1 MARRMQHHWHSSCQD
16 VGSQSTMNLQ
26 TPTSDNLIPT
36 RKLSL
41 GSLTSQGSN
50 IPQHTSRRLSALSL
64 QNTADERS
72 NSCMSRNHDYH
83 SRNSNILNSKF
94 GVQGRKDSHDNF
106 MLSLYR
112 QDYLSDTDESTRN
125 QTRKDYFATGRR
137 SLSLL
142 DSKDRDFFGMS
153 THRDSSASDC
163 DVYGRH
169 RKPLSMDRVLPPLP
183 CSAGSHGRRREAGRS
198 SSSARQRSTNVGGG
212 PYEDDLNGSGH
223 NSNRSTIPEETAY
236 DRPHHSSSLPSVT
249 RTKEKKCFSTCAGKM
264 NTELKTSSNSKVD
277 SLCNASVNPKSI
289 SSYLALPSQ
298 LNISKLGSMNNSS
311 SVLGSMPDVR
321 SKYQDRSLRKSN
333 SNATSSSEYKGR
345 SQIPSLIH
353 FRSPSVSCEVE
364 KQKKVNV
371 EEGTD
376 PASKPRSTMSCSTP
390 DRSVLSKFFRQS
402 CGEKDRGQQ
411 VQPADEEKDAAK
423 KKRRISRFLRPDF
436 FDTPREESI
445 YAKEKDANKAE
456 NETKWKLRNNIQRLP
471 AEKNGSLSQGQAVIK
486 TGSSSSHN
494 EERLETNL
502 ITACS
507 DSINTD
513 KGNINPKNSE
523 SETKQMEEK
532 SGEQIKSVNEKEEK
546 SKCMIDAK
554 KTEKSCLKF
563 EKLSNNVNRKSQ
575 FLHSIEKKLEKFRSS
590 GDYIPSPST
599 SGKSR
604 VDKAIRSL
612 REQSLAPR
620 SGDIV
625 TSESHL
631 LKRAVSVSECCTIE
645 STSKNYLPSTNE
657 NACSKLKNKVTSV
670 LGLFR
675 NMEVTPVK
683 TCQSSSIQPS
693 LLSRLRRTQSVYAGS
708 HSDSVL
714 LEPDA
719 DVSGSPEFKT
729 FPPLCLK
736 KISSNSSVVKKKPI
750 GRDVKIKKGNL
761 ETNKSTDPDLQDP
774 GLNTLEHKTTDHS
787 TEVTAENMLDSET
800 VPCNSNTT
808 HDICVLEG
816 SIATKQQES
825 SVPKLLK
832 KGSIKSNTKNTNEG
846 SNQAHSNNDVS
857 PNSDTKIMSVLERG
871 KCSEEQ
877 VNMRSVRQGNNK
889 PDRPNSLTGLKGT
902 VAYKGMKVPKAADTP
917 VVKLELPTN
926 TNDDVSLVTQ
936 EVASDA
942 RAMCIPSKVE
952 KSINHLGKNKN
963 NSVRRESSGHMSC
976 KICTDACNANDL
988 QSCTISGV
996 SPTTDAAFANS
1007 LADEYSLKE
1016 DEIKFANVKHLSLCL
1031 FPAADS
1037 SVLSPPHE
1045 LESSDSRSVCS
1056 DFENH
1061 EFPHS
1066 PVSPAGDDVE
1076 ESVGDRI
1083 RRKSFYSRFNDIKRK
1098 HRKSSLS
1105 SIGSFPL
1112 SYQDPN
1118 SVSLSHHPRN
1128 FLRKKGH
1135 SVDYEPNTS
1144 HSVHLPLKSHRSQS
1158 LHAQNDYNDRLSSY
1172 ARRSPVPY
1180 TSQHSSYT
1188 EGCINSLHAENMPS
1202 EINEYVDDFSLTD
1215 KNDLWDG
1222 SQRATVPVDEA
1233 VQTALYAGESVPV
1246 LGGSTETLQIPRH
1259 FKHNANQDTLP
1270 YQPSYS
1276 DTMIRDSDSHLSRST
1291 ESSAGTAIPKSHL
1304 PTIRDRHSSLAP
1316 GFASKSCFAV
1326 TSPDSAVQLG
1336 SVAGESLSLHGKCN
1350 R

>member
-1 MARRMQHHWHSSCQD
+1 
-16 VGSQSTMNLQ
+16 MNQQ
-26 TPTSDNLIPT
+26 TPSSDHLVPT

-41 GSLTSQGSN
+41 GSLTSQDSN
-50 IPQHTSRRLSALSL
+50 IPHHISRRLSTLSL
-64 QNTADERS
+64 QSATDERS
-72 NSCMSRNHDYH
+72 NSCLSRNHDYH
-83 SRNSNILNSKF
+83 SRNCNILNSKF

-106 MLSLYR
+106 MLSLHR
-112 QDYLSDTDESTRN
+112 QDYLSDTDESARN
-125 QTRKDYFATGRR
+125 QTKKDFLAPGRR

-142 DSKDRDFFGMS
+142 DSKDRDCFSIS
-153 THRDSSASDC
+153 THRAGSASDC
-163 DVYGRH
+163 DVYGHH
-169 RKPLSMDRVLPPLP
+169 RKPLGMDKVLPPLP
-183 CSAGSHGRRREAGRS
+183 CSAGSHGRRKEAGRS

-223 NSNRSTIPEETAY
+223 NLNHSTIPEETAY

-249 RTKEKKCFSTCAGKM
+249 RTKERKCFSSCAGKM
-264 NTELKTSSNSKVD
+264 NTEFKTTSNSNVD
-277 SLCNASVNPKSI
+277 SSCNASVDPRSV
-289 SSYLALPSQ
+289 SSYSALPSQ
-298 LNISKLGSMNNSS
+298 LNISKFGSMNNSS

-321 SKYQDRSLRKSN
+321 SKYQDRSFRKSN

-345 SQIPSLIH
+345 SRIPSLLH
-353 FRSPSVSCEVE
+353 FRSSSVSCEVE
-364 KQKKVNV
+364 KQKKVNF

-376 PASKPRSTMSCSTP
+376 PAITPRSTISCSTP
-390 DRSVLSKFFRQS
+390 DRSVLSKFFRQG
-402 CGEKDRGQQ
+402 CGEKDRRQQ
-411 VQPADEEKDAAK
+411 VQPAGEEKDAAK

-456 NETKWKLRNNIQRLP
+456 DKTKLKLRKNIQRLA
-471 AEKNGSLSQGQAVIK
+471 AEKNGSMSHVQAVLE
-486 TGSSSSHN
+486 TGSSSSHS
-494 EERLETNL
+494 EEKLETNL
-502 ITACS
+502 ITAFP

-513 KGNINPKNSE
+513 KDNINLKNRD
-523 SETKQMEEK
+523 SETKQIEEQ
-532 SGEQIKSVNEKEEK
+532 SGEQIKSVNEMEEK
-546 SKCMIDAK
+546 SKSMNDAK
-554 KTEKSCLKF
+554 KTEKSCSTF
-563 EKLSNNVNRKSQ
+563 EKLSNNVNKKSQ
-575 FLHSIEKKLEKFRSS
+575 FLHSLEKKLEKFRSS
-590 GDYIPSPST
+590 GDYIPSTST

-631 LKRAVSVSECCTIE
+631 LKRAVSVSDCYTVE

-657 NACSKLKNKVTSV
+657 NSRSKLRNKVTAV
-670 LGLFR
+670 LDLFR
-675 NMEVTPVK
+675 NLEVTPVK
-683 TCQSSSIQPS
+683 TCQSSSVQPS

-714 LEPDA
+714 LGPDV

-736 KISSNSSVVKKKPI
+736 KISSNTSVVKKKPI
-750 GRDVKIKKGNL
+750 ARDVKIQKGNL
-761 ETNKSTDPDLQDP
+761 ETNKSTETDLQDP
-774 GLNTLEHKTTDHS
+774 GLNTLEHPTTDHS
-787 TEVTAENMLDSET
+787 TELTTENTLESET

-808 HDICVLEG
+808 QDICVLEG
-816 SIATKQQES
+816 IIATKQEES

-832 KGSIKSNTKNTNEG
+832 RGSIKSNKKNTHEG
-846 SNQAHSNNDVS
+846 SSQAQSNNDVS
-857 PNSDTKIMSVLERG
+857 ANSDTKIMSVLEHD

-877 VNMRSVRQGNNK
+877 VNMRSVIQGNTK
-889 PDRPNSLTGLKGT
+889 PDRPTSLTGLKGT
-902 VAYKGMKVPKAADTP
+902 IAYKGMKVPKPADIP
-917 VVKLELPTN
+917 VVKLEVPTN
-926 TNDDVSLVTQ
+926 KNDDVSLVTQ

-963 NSVRRESSGHMSC
+963 NCVKRESSTHMSC
-976 KICTDACNANDL
+976 TICTDACNANEL
-988 QSCTISGV
+988 GSCKISGV
-996 SPTTDAAFANS
+996 SPTTDAVFANS
-1007 LADEYSLKE
+1007 LADEYTLKE

-1031 FPAADS
+1031 FPSADS

-1061 EFPHS
+1061 EFPPS
-1066 PVSPAGDDVE
+1066 PVSPSGDEVE

-1105 SIGSFPL
+1105 SVGSFPL

-1118 SVSLSHHPRN
+1118 SVSLLHYPRN

-1135 SVDYEPNTS
+1135 SVDYAINTS

-1158 LHAQNDYNDRLSSY
+1158 FHVQNDYNDRLSSY

-1188 EGCINSLHAENMPS
+1188 EGCVNSLHAENMTS
-1202 EINEYVDDFSLTD
+1202 EMSEYVDDISVTD

-1222 SQRATVPVDEA
+1222 SQKASVPVDEA
-1233 VQTALYAGESVPV
+1233 GQTALCAGGSVPV
-1246 LGGSTETLQIPRH
+1246 LGGSTETLRMPRH
-1259 FKHNANQDTLP
+1259 FQYNVHQDTLP
-1270 YQPSYS
+1270 YQSLYP
-1276 DTMIRDSDSHLSRST
+1276 DTMIRGSDSCFSRST
-1291 ESSAGTAIPKSHL
+1291 ESSIGTAIPKSHL

-1316 GFASKSCFAV
+1316 GFASKSSVGV
-1326 TSPDSAVQLG
+1326 TGPDSAVHLG
-1336 SVAGESLSLHGKCN
+1336 SVAGESLPLHGKCN

>member
-1 MARRMQHHWHSSCQD
+1 
-16 VGSQSTMNLQ
+16 MNQQ
-26 TPTSDNLIPT
+26 TPSSDHLVPT

-41 GSLTSQGSN
+41 GSLMSQDSN
-50 IPQHTSRRLSALSL
+50 IPRHISRRMSTLSL
-64 QNTADERS
+64 QNTTDERS

-83 SRNSNILNSKF
+83 SRNSNVLNSKF

-106 MLSLYR
+106 MLSLQR

-125 QTRKDYFATGRR
+125 QTRKDFLAQGRR

-142 DSKDRDFFGMS
+142 DSKDRDFFSIS

-163 DVYGRH
+163 DVYDHH
-169 RKPLSMDRVLPPLP
+169 RKPLGMDKVLPPLP
-183 CSAGSHGRRREAGRS
+183 CSAGSQRRKETGRS
-198 SSSARQRSTNVGGG
+198 PYSARQRSTNVGGG

-223 NSNRSTIPEETAY
+223 NLNRSTIPEETAY

-249 RTKEKKCFSTCAGKM
+249 RMKEKKCFSSCAGKM
-264 NTELKTSSNSKVD
+264 NTEFKTTSNSKVD
-277 SLCNASVNPKSI
+277 SSCDASVDPRSI
-289 SSYLALPSQ
+289 RSYSALPSQ
-298 LNISKLGSMNNSS
+298 LNNSKFGSLNNSS

-321 SKYQDRSLRKSN
+321 SKYQDRPFRKSN

-345 SQIPSLIH
+345 SRIPSLSH

-364 KQKKVNV
+364 KQKKINV
-371 EEGTD
+371 EEDTD
-376 PASKPRSTMSCSTP
+376 SVITPRSTISRCTP
-390 DRSVLSKFFRQS
+390 DRSVLSKFFRQG
-402 CGEKDRGQQ
+402 CGEKDRRQQ
-411 VQPADEEKDAAK
+411 VQPAGEEKDAAK

-456 NETKWKLRNNIQRLP
+456 DKTKLKLRKNIQSL
-471 AEKNGSLSQGQAVIK
+471 AGEKNGSLSHVQTVLE
-486 TGSSSSHN
+486 TGSSSSHS

-502 ITACS
+502 ITAFP
-507 DSINTD
+507 DSIDTD
-513 KGNINPKNSE
+513 KDNFNLKNSN

-532 SGEQIKSVNEKEEK
+532 SGEQIKSVSEMEEK
-546 SKCMIDAK
+546 SKSMNDAK
-554 KTEKSCLKF
+554 KTEKSCLTF

-575 FLHSIEKKLEKFRSS
+575 FLHSIEKKLEKFRLS
-590 GDYIPSPST
+590 GDYIPSAST

-631 LKRAVSVSECCTIE
+631 LKRAVSVSDCCTVE
-645 STSKNYLPSTNE
+645 SASKNYLPSMNE
-657 NACSKLKNKVTSV
+657 NSHSKLRNRVTAV

-675 NMEVTPVK
+675 NLEVTPDK

-714 LEPDA
+714 LGPDV
-719 DVSGSPEFKT
+719 DVSGSPEFKI
-729 FPPLCLK
+729 FPPSCLK
-736 KISSNSSVVKKKPI
+736 KISSNSSVVKKKPFA
-750 GRDVKIKKGNL
+750 RDVKIQKGNL
-761 ETNKSTDPDLQDP
+761 EPNKSTETDLQDP
-774 GLNTLEHKTTDHS
+774 GLNTLEHPTTDHS
-787 TEVTAENMLDSET
+787 TEVTTENTLESET

-808 HDICVLEG
+808 QDICVLEG
-816 SIATKQQES
+816 IIATKQQES

-832 KGSIKSNTKNTNEG
+832 RGSIKSNTKNTNEG
-846 SNQAHSNNDVS
+846 SSQAQSNNDVS
-857 PNSDTKIMSVLERG
+857 ANSGTKIVSVLEHG

-877 VNMRSVRQGNNK
+877 VNMRSVIQGNTK
-889 PDRPNSLTGLKGT
+889 PDRPTSLTGLKGT
-902 VAYKGMKVPKAADTP
+902 VAYKGVKVPKAADIP
-917 VVKLELPTN
+917 VVKLEVPTN
-926 TNDDVSLVTQ
+926 KSADVSLVTQ

-952 KSINHLGKNKN
+952 KSINHLGKDKN
-963 NSVRRESSGHMSC
+963 NSVKRESSAHMSY
-976 KICTDACNANDL
+976 KTFTDACNANEL
-988 QSCTISGV
+988 GSRTISGV
-996 SPTTDAAFANS
+996 SPTTDAVVANS
-1007 LADEYSLKE
+1007 FADEYSLKE

-1031 FPAADS
+1031 FPSADS
-1037 SVLSPPHE
+1037 SLLSPPHE
-1045 LESSDSRSVCS
+1045 MESSDSRSVCS

-1061 EFPHS
+1061 EFPPS
-1066 PVSPAGDDVE
+1066 PVSPSGDDVE

-1098 HRKSSLS
+1098 PRKSSLS
-1105 SIGSFPL
+1105 SVGCFPL

-1118 SVSLSHHPRN
+1118 SVSLLYHPRN

-1135 SVDYEPNTS
+1135 SVDYMINTS
-1144 HSVHLPLKSHRSQS
+1144 HSLQLPLKSHRSQS

-1172 ARRSPVPY
+1172 ARRSPVPH
-1180 TSQHSSYT
+1180 TSQHSSHT
-1188 EGCINSLHAENMPS
+1188 EGYVNSLHAENMTS
-1202 EINEYVDDFSLTD
+1202 EMSEYVDDISVTD
-1215 KNDLWDG
+1215 KNDLLDG
-1222 SQRATVPVDEA
+1222 SQKASVPVDEA
-1233 VQTALYAGESVPV
+1233 GKRALCAGESVPV
-1246 LGGSTETLQIPRH
+1246 LGGSTETLRMPRH
-1259 FKHNANQDTLP
+1259 FQHNVNQDALP
-1270 YQPSYS
+1270 YQPLYS
-1276 DTMIRDSDSHLSRST
+1276 DTTIKGSESCFSRST
-1291 ESSAGTAIPKSHL
+1291 ESSIGTAIPKSHL

-1316 GFASKSCFAV
+1316 GFASKSSVGV
-1326 TSPDSAVQLG
+1326 TGPDSAVHLG
-1336 SVAGESLSLHGKCN
+1336 SVAGESLPLHGKCN